1 MKKVLLVTNTVMVL
15 FFIFRFSS
23 LPPQIPLFYSK
34 PWGEDQLADSWL
46 IFILPLTMNV
56 FFFSNLYFCKKYFQE
71 NVFVNKIISYLNLFI
86 IITITLIFI
95 KIIFLAT

>member
-1 MKKVLLVTNTVMVL
+1 MKKVLFVTNTIMIL

-46 IFILPLTMNV
+46 ILILPLTMNFL
-56 FFFSNLYFCKKYFQE
+56 FFINLYFYKKFFLE
-71 NVFVNKIISYLNLFI
+71 NNFIKKIIDYLNLFI
-86 IITITLIFI
+86 IISITLIFI
-95 KIIFLAT
+95 KIIFLTT